1 MHDATRGIKG
11 QIYSAPRG
19 WDRTRE
25 DYPNNAHPC
34 WWIILNGCLN
44 LLFFSRN
51 EFFTEL
57 FKLRGVPHLR
67 RRSLVLWLAVFSP
80 RVRRP
85 FCSPNLALR
94 MKTMGKNHIS
104 SYPYFLYYSTL
115 FMIKYENEMGNRKVC
130 IPCIFAG
137 FRFIRRVH
145 ISSVFIKFKK
155 YLLDTTYIPQLSR

>member
-25 DYPNNAHPC
+25 DNPNNAHPC

-94 MKTMGKNHIS
+94 MKTMGKKSHLFIPVFFVLFYSFYDKNMKMKWETERCVSRAYSRDSVLSEGSILV
-104 SYPYFLYYSTL
+104 PYL
-115 FMIKYENEMGNRKVC
+115 
-130 IPCIFAG
+130 
-137 FRFIRRVH
+137 
-145 ISSVFIKFKK
+145 
-155 YLLDTTYIPQLSR
+155 